1 MIVEKRRE
9 HKDKIKADDPPTIDL
24 DYYPILSSSISA
36 NHQVEEG
43 EEEGNNDNIQASME
57 DSRIEMI
64 SDIVQE
70 PESSLIMSEVVSPPE
85 TETIQRDSKD
95 RQDEGIRASIK
106 ERKIDYD
113 DYCEE
118 SERQEQYRKKK
129 VRQKKA
135 SVVYQNWKTHHQ
147 HTTSL
152 ADTSQENNVNTSQE
166 NNVNTSQEND
176 VNTSQ
181 ENEMMPQKSKRKKRN
196 NLGFISGIPLLNS
209 KRHCSGRDGFGNQQ
223 LRVSE
228 RNKNIRHRK

>member
-1 MIVEKRRE
+1 MIVEKRKE

-152 ADTSQENNVNTSQE
+152 ADTSQEN
-166 NNVNTSQEND
+166 D